1 MADSESAPKLESDL
15 SGVEVVAY
23 LRRHPDFLIEHP
35 EILSFLAAPPQY
47 QANGIV
53 DLQSFM
59 LDRLRGD
66 VGRLQTQHNDLIASA
81 RANLSSQSRIHTAVL
96 AMLGATTLEHLIE
109 VVTTDLALHLEVDAI
124 ILAFEALDR
133 VPGEANRTALKLLP
147 KGTID
152 RVMAGGRD
160 IVLIADEPGDPLLFG
175 GAATLVRSQAL
186 LRLQLRRV
194 APLGMLAF
202 GARTADKFHDGQG
215 TELLSFLGRV
225 VELSLRG
232 WLDRV

>member
-1 MADSESAPKLESDL
+1 MADSEGAPKLESDL
-15 SGVEVVAY
+15 SSVEVLAY

-35 EILSFLAAPPQY
+35 EILSSLAAPPQY
-47 QANGIV
+47 RTNGIV
-53 DLQSFM
+53 DFQSFM

-66 VGRLQTQHNDLIASA
+66 VDRLQAQHNDLIASA
-81 RANLSSQSRIHTAVL
+81 RANLSSQSRIHAAVI
-96 AMLGATTLEHLIE
+96 AMLGATTLEHAIE
-109 VVTTDLALHLEVDAI
+109 IVTTDLALHLEVDAI
-124 ILAFEALDR
+124 VLAFEALDR

-152 RVMAGGRD
+152 RTMAGGRD
-160 IVLIADEPGDPLLFG
+160 IVLIADAPGDPLIFG

-186 LRLQLRRV
+186 LRLQLRRE

-202 GARTADKFHDGQG
+202 GSRTVDKFHAGQG

-232 WLDRV
+232 WLDRA

>member
-1 MADSESAPKLESDL
+1 MADSESVPKLESDL
-15 SGVEVVAY
+15 SSVDVLAY

-53 DLQSFM
+53 DFQSFM

-81 RANLSSQSRIHTAVL
+81 RANLSSQSRIHTAVI

-109 VVTTDLALHLEVDAI
+109 IVTTDLALHLEVDAI

-152 RVMAGGRD
+152 RAMAGGRD
-160 IVLIADEPGDPLLFG
+160 IVLIADEPGDPLIFG

-186 LRLQLRRV
+186 LRLQLRRE

-202 GARTADKFHDGQG
+202 GARTADKFHAGQG

-232 WLDRV
+232 WLDRA